1 MGVSPMP
8 FEDAMAETAML
19 LQVAEANVQN
29 IDAIRAFRAA
39 LLKFRDAANVAIAD
53 AESEAIGTMRWL
65 EVDQRT

>member
-1 MGVSPMP
+1 MTKRLVVNHQSPITRTMS
-8 FEDAMAETAML
+8 
-19 LQVAEANVQN
+19 EARVDN